1 MKKLLAA
8 LVALTL
14 MTGCLPVLAESV
26 IGNGATVDGI
36 IPIGSGAT
44 VDGIIPIGSG
54 ATVTEVTPIGGGT
67 TVNETMPSHSSNYG
81 FMLSGGTL
89 YSAPGGGSV
98 VTTISDEDVVLY
110 DGVSGTNTADGTLWV
125 RVITKGTS
133 GYVPVSKITFMT
145 RDEEAAY
152 WKMLNPDPTPTPTP
166 VPTAQPVPTPTP
178 LVTIITPAPG
188 DKVIGKAQVTTASG
202 SLNLRQ
208 LPSYS
213 AGIIGYIPQY
223 AVVDV
228 FEYDG
233 GWARIRYSGVTGWVL
248 RSFLTDYN
256 AQPVPTP
263 TPLVTIITPAP
274 GDKVIG
280 KAQVT
285 TASGSLNLRQ
295 LPSYSAGII
304 GYIPQ
309 YAVVDVFEYDG
320 GWARIRYSGVTGWVL
335 RSFLT
340 DYNAQPT
347 CNPYPTANPGVLQG
361 YAYVRTNGGGLNMR
375 EYASTAARV
384 TMVIPRYARVEV
396 YSYGNSWCYIHY
408 NGLAGYVMTSYLS
421 FAYTPTPTATPAPV
435 QPTLPPVQ
443 GYAYVST
450 NGGGLNMREYASTA
464 ARVTMVIPRYA
475 RVEIFSYGSTWAWVR
490 YMGVSG
496 YVMTRYLSTGG
507 VSPAPTAAP
516 TAGSWAT
523 VATQSG
529 GLNIREATYVGS
541 RILKVA
547 PKGATVSVLER
558 GTTWSRISYGGVT
571 GYAMTGFLNFGG
583 GTASVTSSRA
593 IVSASGNGLKLYT
606 SASTASSALCT
617 IPARTEV
624 NVLSRGER
632 WTYVNW
638 GSYTGYVLTTYLT
651 FLPD

>member
-213 AGIIGYIPQY
+213 AGILGYIPQY

-256 AQPVPTP
+256 P
-263 TPLVTIITPAP
+263 
-274 GDKVIG
+274 
-280 KAQVT
+280 
-285 TASGSLNLRQ
+285 
-295 LPSYSAGII
+295 
-304 GYIPQ
+304 
-309 YAVVDVFEYDG
+309 
-320 GWARIRYSGVTGWVL
+320 
-335 RSFLT
+335 
-340 DYNAQPT
+340 QPT

-435 QPTLPPVQ
+435 QPALPPVQ

-475 RVEIFSYGSTWAWVR
+475 RVEILSYGSTWAWVR

-496 YVMTRYLSTGG
+496 YVMTRYLSTGC

>member
-54 ATVTEVTPIGGGT
+54 ATVTEVTPIGGGTTVTEVTPIGGGT

-213 AGIIGYIPQY
+213 ASIIGSIPQY

-256 AQPVPTP
+256 P
-263 TPLVTIITPAP
+263 
-274 GDKVIG
+274 
-280 KAQVT
+280 
-285 TASGSLNLRQ
+285 
-295 LPSYSAGII
+295 
-304 GYIPQ
+304 
-309 YAVVDVFEYDG
+309 
-320 GWARIRYSGVTGWVL
+320 
-335 RSFLT
+335 
-340 DYNAQPT
+340 QPT

-475 RVEIFSYGSTWAWVR
+475 RVEILSYGSTWAWVR

>member
-26 IGNGATVDGI
+26 IGN
-36 IPIGSGAT
+36 GAT

-202 SLNLRQ
+202 CLNLRQ

-213 AGIIGYIPQY
+213 ASIIGSIPQY

-256 AQPVPTP
+256 P
-263 TPLVTIITPAP
+263 
-274 GDKVIG
+274 
-280 KAQVT
+280 
-285 TASGSLNLRQ
+285 
-295 LPSYSAGII
+295 
-304 GYIPQ
+304 
-309 YAVVDVFEYDG
+309 
-320 GWARIRYSGVTGWVL
+320 
-335 RSFLT
+335 
-340 DYNAQPT
+340 QPT

-475 RVEIFSYGSTWAWVR
+475 RVEILSYGSTWAWVR

-547 PKGATVSVLER
+547 PKGATVSVIER

>member
-44 VDGIIPIGSG
+44 V
-54 ATVTEVTPIGGGT
+54 TEVTPIGGGT
-67 TVNETMPSHSSNYG
+67 TVNATMPPHSSNYG

-133 GYVPVSKITFMT
+133 GYVPVSKIKFMT

-178 LVTIITPAPG
+178 LVTLITPAPG
-188 DKVIGKAQVTTASG
+188 DKVIGKAQVITASG

-256 AQPVPTP
+256 P
-263 TPLVTIITPAP
+263 
-274 GDKVIG
+274 
-280 KAQVT
+280 
-285 TASGSLNLRQ
+285 
-295 LPSYSAGII
+295 
-304 GYIPQ
+304 
-309 YAVVDVFEYDG
+309 
-320 GWARIRYSGVTGWVL
+320 
-335 RSFLT
+335 
-340 DYNAQPT
+340 QPT

-475 RVEIFSYGSTWAWVR
+475 RVEIHSYGSTWAWVR

>member
-256 AQPVPTP
+256 P
-263 TPLVTIITPAP
+263 
-274 GDKVIG
+274 
-280 KAQVT
+280 
-285 TASGSLNLRQ
+285 
-295 LPSYSAGII
+295 
-304 GYIPQ
+304 
-309 YAVVDVFEYDG
+309 
-320 GWARIRYSGVTGWVL
+320 
-335 RSFLT
+335 
-340 DYNAQPT
+340 QPT

-475 RVEIFSYGSTWAWVR
+475 RVEILSYGSTWAWVR

>member
-89 YSAPGGGSV
+89 YSAPGGGYV

-213 AGIIGYIPQY
+213 ASIIGSIPQY

-256 AQPVPTP
+256 P
-263 TPLVTIITPAP
+263 
-274 GDKVIG
+274 
-280 KAQVT
+280 
-285 TASGSLNLRQ
+285 
-295 LPSYSAGII
+295 
-304 GYIPQ
+304 
-309 YAVVDVFEYDG
+309 
-320 GWARIRYSGVTGWVL
+320 
-335 RSFLT
+335 
-340 DYNAQPT
+340 QPT
-347 CNPYPTANPGVLQG
+347 FNPYPTANPGVLQG

-435 QPTLPPVQ
+435 QPALPPVQ

-475 RVEIFSYGSTWAWVR
+475 RVEILSYGSTWAWVR

-496 YVMTRYLSTGG
+496 YVMTRYLSTGC

>member
-26 IGNGATVDGI
+26 IGN
-36 IPIGSGAT
+36 GAT

-256 AQPVPTP
+256 P
-263 TPLVTIITPAP
+263 
-274 GDKVIG
+274 
-280 KAQVT
+280 
-285 TASGSLNLRQ
+285 
-295 LPSYSAGII
+295 
-304 GYIPQ
+304 
-309 YAVVDVFEYDG
+309 
-320 GWARIRYSGVTGWVL
+320 
-335 RSFLT
+335 
-340 DYNAQPT
+340 QPT

-435 QPTLPPVQ
+435 QPALPPVQ

-475 RVEIFSYGSTWAWVR
+475 RVEILSYGSTWAWVR

-496 YVMTRYLSTGG
+496 YVMTRYLSTGC

>member
-67 TVNETMPSHSSNYG
+67 MVNETMPSHSSNYG

-178 LVTIITPAPG
+178 LVTLITPAPG

-213 AGIIGYIPQY
+213 ASIIGSIPQY

-256 AQPVPTP
+256 P
-263 TPLVTIITPAP
+263 
-274 GDKVIG
+274 
-280 KAQVT
+280 
-285 TASGSLNLRQ
+285 
-295 LPSYSAGII
+295 
-304 GYIPQ
+304 
-309 YAVVDVFEYDG
+309 
-320 GWARIRYSGVTGWVL
+320 
-335 RSFLT
+335 
-340 DYNAQPT
+340 QPT

-475 RVEIFSYGSTWAWVR
+475 RVEILSYGSTWAWVR

>member
-44 VDGIIPIGSG
+44 V
-54 ATVTEVTPIGGGT
+54 TEVTPIGGGT
-67 TVNETMPSHSSNYG
+67 MVNETMPSHSSNYG

-178 LVTIITPAPG
+178 LVTLITPAPG

-213 AGIIGYIPQY
+213 ASIIGSIPQY

-256 AQPVPTP
+256 P
-263 TPLVTIITPAP
+263 
-274 GDKVIG
+274 
-280 KAQVT
+280 
-285 TASGSLNLRQ
+285 
-295 LPSYSAGII
+295 
-304 GYIPQ
+304 
-309 YAVVDVFEYDG
+309 
-320 GWARIRYSGVTGWVL
+320 
-335 RSFLT
+335 
-340 DYNAQPT
+340 QPT

-475 RVEIFSYGSTWAWVR
+475 RVEILSYGSTWAWVR

>member
-67 TVNETMPSHSSNYG
+67 TVNATMPPHSSNYG

-133 GYVPVSKITFMT
+133 GYVPVSKIKFMT

-178 LVTIITPAPG
+178 LVTLITPAPG
-188 DKVIGKAQVTTASG
+188 DKVIGKAQVITASG

-295 LPSYSAGII
+295 LPSYSASII
-304 GYIPQ
+304 GSIPQ

-340 DYNAQPT
+340 DYNPQPT

-384 TMVIPRYARVEV
+384 TMVIPRYARVE
-396 YSYGNSWCYIHY
+396 IH
-408 NGLAGYVMTSYLS
+408 
-421 FAYTPTPTATPAPV
+421 
-435 QPTLPPVQ
+435 
-443 GYAYVST
+443 
-450 NGGGLNMREYASTA
+450 
-464 ARVTMVIPRYA
+464 
-475 RVEIFSYGSTWAWVR
+475 SYGSTWAWVR

>member
-213 AGIIGYIPQY
+213 ASIIGSIPQY

-256 AQPVPTP
+256 P
-263 TPLVTIITPAP
+263 
-274 GDKVIG
+274 
-280 KAQVT
+280 
-285 TASGSLNLRQ
+285 
-295 LPSYSAGII
+295 
-304 GYIPQ
+304 
-309 YAVVDVFEYDG
+309 
-320 GWARIRYSGVTGWVL
+320 
-335 RSFLT
+335 
-340 DYNAQPT
+340 QPT

-435 QPTLPPVQ
+435 QPALPPVQ

-475 RVEIFSYGSTWAWVR
+475 RVEILSYGSTWAWVR

-496 YVMTRYLSTGG
+496 YVMTRYLSTGC

>member
-213 AGIIGYIPQY
+213 ASIIGSIPQY

-256 AQPVPTP
+256 P
-263 TPLVTIITPAP
+263 
-274 GDKVIG
+274 
-280 KAQVT
+280 
-285 TASGSLNLRQ
+285 
-295 LPSYSAGII
+295 
-304 GYIPQ
+304 
-309 YAVVDVFEYDG
+309 
-320 GWARIRYSGVTGWVL
+320 
-335 RSFLT
+335 
-340 DYNAQPT
+340 QPT

-384 TMVIPRYARVEV
+384 TMVIPRYARVE
-396 YSYGNSWCYIHY
+396 I
-408 NGLAGYVMTSYLS
+408 L
-421 FAYTPTPTATPAPV
+421 
-435 QPTLPPVQ
+435 
-443 GYAYVST
+443 
-450 NGGGLNMREYASTA
+450 
-464 ARVTMVIPRYA
+464 
-475 RVEIFSYGSTWAWVR
+475 SYGSTWAWVR

-496 YVMTRYLSTGG
+496 YVMTRYLSTGC

-606 SASTASSALCT
+606 STSTASSALCT

>member
-8 LVALTL
+8 LVSLTL

-133 GYVPVSKITFMT
+133 GYVPVSKIKFMT

-256 AQPVPTP
+256 AQPT
-263 TPLVTIITPAP
+263 
-274 GDKVIG
+274 
-280 KAQVT
+280 
-285 TASGSLNLRQ
+285 
-295 LPSYSAGII
+295 Y
-304 GYIPQ
+304 
-309 YAVVDVFEYDG
+309 
-320 GWARIRYSGVTGWVL
+320 
-335 RSFLT
+335 
-340 DYNAQPT
+340 
-347 CNPYPTANPGVLQG
+347 NPYPTANPGVLQG
-361 YAYVRTNGGGLNMR
+361 YAYVRTNGGGLNVREYAGTGAHVLGVVPRNAQVEVYSYGNSWCYIRYNGLVGYVMTSYLSFAYTPTPTATPAPVQPALPPVQGYAYVSTNGGGLNMR

-435 QPTLPPVQ
+435 QPALPPVQ

-475 RVEIFSYGSTWAWVR
+475 RVEILSYGSTWAWVR

>member
-14 MTGCLPVLAESV
+14 MTGCLPVLAENV

-36 IPIGSGAT
+36 T
-44 VDGIIPIGSG
+44 PIGSG
-54 ATVTEVTPIGGGT
+54 ATVTEVTPIGGGA

-89 YSAPGGGSV
+89 YSAPGGDSV

-110 DGVSGTNTADGTLWV
+110 DGVSGMNTADGTLWV

-145 RDEEAAY
+145 KDEEAAY

-208 LPSYS
+208 LPSYG
-213 AGIIGYIPQY
+213 A
-223 AVVDV
+223 
-228 FEYDG
+228 
-233 GWARIRYSGVTGWVL
+233 
-248 RSFLTDYN
+248 N
-256 AQPVPTP
+256 
-263 TPLVTIITPAP
+263 
-274 GDKVIG
+274 
-280 KAQVT
+280 
-285 TASGSLNLRQ
+285 
-295 LPSYSAGII
+295 II

-347 CNPYPTANPGVLQG
+347 SNPYPTANPGVLQG
-361 YAYVRTNGGGLNMR
+361 YAYVRTNGGGLNVR
-375 EYASTAARV
+375 EYAGTGARV
-384 TMVIPRYARVEV
+384 LGVVPRNAQVEV
-396 YSYGNSWCYIHY
+396 YSYGNSWCYIRY
-408 NGLAGYVMTSYLS
+408 NGLVGYVMTSYLS
-421 FAYTPTPTATPAPV
+421 FTYTPTPTATPAPV

-475 RVEIFSYGSTWAWVR
+475 RVEILSYGSTWAWVR

-496 YVMTRYLSTGG
+496 YVMTRYLSTG

-583 GTASVTSSRA
+583 GTTSVTSSRA

>member
-89 YSAPGGGSV
+89 YSVPGGGSV

-178 LVTIITPAPG
+178 LVTLITPAPG
-188 DKVIGKAQVTTASG
+188 DKVIGKAQV
-202 SLNLRQ
+202 
-208 LPSYS
+208 
-213 AGIIGYIPQY
+213 I
-223 AVVDV
+223 
-228 FEYDG
+228 
-233 GWARIRYSGVTGWVL
+233 
-248 RSFLTDYN
+248 
-256 AQPVPTP
+256 
-263 TPLVTIITPAP
+263 
-274 GDKVIG
+274 
-280 KAQVT
+280 

-361 YAYVRTNGGGLNMR
+361 YAYVRTNGGGLNVR
-375 EYASTAARV
+375 EYAGTGAHV
-384 TMVIPRYARVEV
+384 LGVVPRNAQVEV
-396 YSYGNSWCYIHY
+396 YSYGNSWCYIRY
-408 NGLAGYVMTSYLS
+408 NGLVGYVMTSYLS

-435 QPTLPPVQ
+435 QPMLPPVQ

-475 RVEIFSYGSTWAWVR
+475 RVEILSYGSTWAWVR

-606 SASTASSALCT
+606 RASTASSALCT

>member
-26 IGNGATVDGI
+26 IGN
-36 IPIGSGAT
+36 GAT

-213 AGIIGYIPQY
+213 ASIIGSIPQY

-256 AQPVPTP
+256 P
-263 TPLVTIITPAP
+263 
-274 GDKVIG
+274 
-280 KAQVT
+280 
-285 TASGSLNLRQ
+285 
-295 LPSYSAGII
+295 
-304 GYIPQ
+304 
-309 YAVVDVFEYDG
+309 
-320 GWARIRYSGVTGWVL
+320 
-335 RSFLT
+335 
-340 DYNAQPT
+340 QPT

-435 QPTLPPVQ
+435 QPALPPVQ

-475 RVEIFSYGSTWAWVR
+475 RVEILSYGSTWAWVR

-496 YVMTRYLSTGG
+496 YVMTRYLSTGC

>member
-54 ATVTEVTPIGGGT
+54 ATVTEVTPIGSGTTVTEVTPIGGGT

-213 AGIIGYIPQY
+213 ASIIGYIPQY

-256 AQPVPTP
+256 P
-263 TPLVTIITPAP
+263 
-274 GDKVIG
+274 
-280 KAQVT
+280 
-285 TASGSLNLRQ
+285 
-295 LPSYSAGII
+295 
-304 GYIPQ
+304 
-309 YAVVDVFEYDG
+309 
-320 GWARIRYSGVTGWVL
+320 
-335 RSFLT
+335 
-340 DYNAQPT
+340 QPT

-475 RVEIFSYGSTWAWVR
+475 RVEILSYSSTWAWVR

>member
-213 AGIIGYIPQY
+213 ASIIG
-223 AVVDV
+223 
-228 FEYDG
+228 
-233 GWARIRYSGVTGWVL
+233 S
-248 RSFLTDYN
+248 
-256 AQPVPTP
+256 
-263 TPLVTIITPAP
+263 
-274 GDKVIG
+274 
-280 KAQVT
+280 
-285 TASGSLNLRQ
+285 
-295 LPSYSAGII
+295 
-304 GYIPQ
+304 IPQ

-347 CNPYPTANPGVLQG
+347 YNPYPTANPGVLQG

-435 QPTLPPVQ
+435 QPALPPVQ

-475 RVEIFSYGSTWAWVR
+475 RVEILSYGSTWAWVR

-496 YVMTRYLSTGG
+496 YVMTRYLSTGC

>member
-256 AQPVPTP
+256 P
-263 TPLVTIITPAP
+263 
-274 GDKVIG
+274 
-280 KAQVT
+280 
-285 TASGSLNLRQ
+285 
-295 LPSYSAGII
+295 
-304 GYIPQ
+304 
-309 YAVVDVFEYDG
+309 
-320 GWARIRYSGVTGWVL
+320 
-335 RSFLT
+335 
-340 DYNAQPT
+340 QPT

-435 QPTLPPVQ
+435 QPALPPVQ

-475 RVEIFSYGSTWAWVR
+475 RVEILSYGSTWAWVR

-496 YVMTRYLSTGG
+496 YVMTRYLSTGC

>member
-14 MTGCLPVLAESV
+14 MTGCLSVLAESV

-36 IPIGSGAT
+36 T
-44 VDGIIPIGSG
+44 PIGSG

-213 AGIIGYIPQY
+213 ASIIGH
-223 AVVDV
+223 
-228 FEYDG
+228 
-233 GWARIRYSGVTGWVL
+233 
-248 RSFLTDYN
+248 
-256 AQPVPTP
+256 
-263 TPLVTIITPAP
+263 
-274 GDKVIG
+274 
-280 KAQVT
+280 
-285 TASGSLNLRQ
+285 
-295 LPSYSAGII
+295 
-304 GYIPQ
+304 IPQ

-347 CNPYPTANPGVLQG
+347 YNPYPTANPGVLQG
-361 YAYVRTNGGGLNMR
+361 YAYVRTNGGSLNVR
-375 EYASTAARV
+375 EYAGTGARILGV
-384 TMVIPRYARVEV
+384 VPRNAQVEV
-396 YSYGNSWCYIHY
+396 YSYGNSWCYIRY
-408 NGLAGYVMTSYLS
+408 NGLVGYVMTSYLS

-450 NGGGLNMREYASTA
+450 NGGGLNLREYASTA
-464 ARVTMVIPRYA
+464 AHVTMVIPRYA
-475 RVEIFSYGSTWAWVR
+475 RVEILSYGSTWAWVR